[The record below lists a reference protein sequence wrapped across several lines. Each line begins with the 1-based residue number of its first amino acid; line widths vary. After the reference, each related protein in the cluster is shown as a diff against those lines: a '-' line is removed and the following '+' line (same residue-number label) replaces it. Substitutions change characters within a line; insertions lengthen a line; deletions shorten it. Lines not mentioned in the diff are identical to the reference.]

1 MSYGY
6 NFKIEIRTFAKSLP
20 TGTIYPT
27 GAIFIWNCKTTL
39 STTEYSK
46 DTASASEKEA
56 DAVFAER
63 EGVAEKLRVH
73 ILAFAHIRLADD
85 FCITFILP

>member
-27 GAIFIWNCKTTL
+27 GAILYGIVKQLYQQLNTPKIQRLLPKKKQTL
-39 STTEYSK
+39 FLPS
-46 DTASASEKEA
+46 
-56 DAVFAER
+56 VR
-63 EGVAEKLRVH
+63 E
-73 ILAFAHIRLADD
+73 
-85 FCITFILP
+85 